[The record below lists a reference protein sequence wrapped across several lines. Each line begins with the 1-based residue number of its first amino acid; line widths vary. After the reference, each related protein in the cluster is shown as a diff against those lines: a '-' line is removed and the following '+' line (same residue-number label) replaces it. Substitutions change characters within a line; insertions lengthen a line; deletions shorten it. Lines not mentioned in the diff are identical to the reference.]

1 MPGVSKGGWGLRLL
15 PSGPQIEYHRL
26 MTHRASLLGALS
38 LGTCLLALIPR
49 VDADL
54 PPEKVGQVMQ
64 LPETASDHWVWVPD
78 RLLRHSILLDGD
90 TGNMLGAVD
99 SGVQITPKTPLWSR
113 TRNEI
118 YNVDTIYSRGHRG
131 ERHDFVV
138 VYDSRTLEVKGEIEI
153 PAKAADT
160 GTGIALVGLLDGGRF
175 IVVLNQSPGASV
187 SVVDVVAMRMVAE
200 IQTAGCAAVFPAGP
214 TRFGMLCG
222 NGTAITVH
230 LKDDGAL
237 NRIARST
244 SFFDV
249 VTDPITEKGV
259 RDGST
264 WWFASFEGL
273 LYEVD
278 FGGDAPAPKAPWAL
292 FTDGELKDDWR
303 IGGAQHLAYH
313 PGTKRLYSVVHQ
325 GGPGSHKDP
334 GAEIWVYD
342 VAARKKVEVFTAP
355 SLIVAFLGPQAGFDA
370 DGTFGKVLNF
380 LLPNIGVHSIA
391 VTQDRHPLLFVRN
404 ADLGAVGVLDALSGE
419 HLRDIDETGLSGA
432 LLVVP

>member
-1 MPGVSKGGWGLRLL
+1 
-15 PSGPQIEYHRL
+15 
-26 MTHRASLLGALS
+26 MTHRASLLGAAS
-38 LGTCLLALIPR
+38 LGVCLLALTPR
-49 VDADL
+49 VGADL

-64 LPETASDHWVWVPD
+64 LPETVSDHWVWVPD
-78 RLLRHSILLDGD
+78 RLFRHSILLDGD
-90 TGNMLGAVD
+90 TGKMLGAID
-99 SGVQITPKTPLWSR
+99 SGVQISPKAPLWSR

-138 VYDSRTLEVKGEIEI
+138 IYDSRTLEVKGEIEI
-153 PAKAADT
+153 PPKAADT
-160 GTGIALVGLLDGGRF
+160 GPGIALVGLLDGGRF

-187 SVVDVVAMRMVAE
+187 SVVDVEAMRMVAE
-200 IQTAGCAAVFPAGP
+200 VQTAGCAAVFPAGP

-230 LKDDGAL
+230 LKDNGELD
-237 NRIARST
+237 RIARST

-249 VTDPITEKGV
+249 VADPITEKGV

-278 FGGDAPAPKAPWAL
+278 FGGDAPTPKAPWPL
-292 FTDGELKDDWR
+292 FTDGELKDEWR

-313 PGTKRLYSVVHQ
+313 PGTKRLYSLVHQ

-342 VAARKKVEVFTAP
+342 VPARKKVTVFTAP

-370 DGTFGKVLNF
+370 EGTFGKVLNF

-391 VTQDRHPLLFVRN
+391 VTQDSQPLLFVRN
-404 ADLGAVGVLDALSGE
+404 ADLGAVGVLDAVSGE

>member
-1 MPGVSKGGWGLRLL
+1 M
-15 PSGPQIEYHRL
+15 I
-26 MTHRASLLGALS
+26 HRASLLGALS
-38 LGTCLLALIPR
+38 LGVCFLALTPR
-49 VDADL
+49 VGADL

-64 LPETASDHWVWVPD
+64 LPETVSDHWVWVPD
-78 RLLRHSILLDGD
+78 RLFRHSILLDGD
-90 TGNMLGAVD
+90 TGKMLGAID
-99 SGVQITPKTPLWSR
+99 SGVQISPKTPLWSR

-138 VYDSRTLEVKGEIEI
+138 IYDSRTLEVKGEIEI
-153 PAKAADT
+153 PPKAADT

-187 SVVDVVAMRMVAE
+187 SVVDVEAMRMVAE
-200 IQTAGCAAVFPAGP
+200 VQTAGCAAVFPAGP

-230 LKDDGAL
+230 LKDNGELD
-237 NRIARST
+237 RIARST

-249 VTDPITEKGV
+249 VADPITEKGV

-278 FGGDAPAPKAPWAL
+278 FGGDTPTPKAPWPL
-292 FTDGELKDDWR
+292 FTDGELKDEWR

-313 PGTKRLYSVVHQ
+313 PGTKRLYSLVHQ

-342 VAARKKVEVFTAP
+342 IPARKKVAVFTAP

-370 DGTFGKVLNF
+370 EGTFGKVLNF
-380 LLPNIGVHSIA
+380 LLPNVGVHSIA
-391 VTQDRHPLLFVRN
+391 VTQDSQPLLFVRN
-404 ADLGAVGVLDALSGE
+404 ADLGAVGVLDAVSGE

>member
-1 MPGVSKGGWGLRLL
+1 M
-15 PSGPQIEYHRL
+15 I
-26 MTHRASLLGALS
+26 HRASLLGALS
-38 LGTCLLALIPR
+38 LGVCFLALTPR
-49 VDADL
+49 VGADL
-54 PPEKVGQVMQ
+54 PPEKVGQVMR
-64 LPETASDHWVWVPD
+64 LPETVSDHWVWVPD
-78 RLLRHSILLDGD
+78 RLFRHSILLDGD
-90 TGNMLGAVD
+90 TGKMLGAID
-99 SGVQITPKTPLWSR
+99 SGVQISPKTPLWSR

-138 VYDSRTLEVKGEIEI
+138 IYDSRTLEVKGEIEI
-153 PAKAADT
+153 PPKAADT

-187 SVVDVVAMRMVAE
+187 SVVDVEAMRMVAE
-200 IQTAGCAAVFPAGP
+200 VQTAGCAAVFPAGP

-230 LKDDGAL
+230 LKDNGELD
-237 NRIARST
+237 RIARST

-249 VTDPITEKGV
+249 VADPITEKGV

-278 FGGDAPAPKAPWAL
+278 FGGDTPTPKAPWPL
-292 FTDGELKDDWR
+292 FTDGELKDEWR

-313 PGTKRLYSVVHQ
+313 PGTKRLYSLVHQ

-342 VAARKKVEVFTAP
+342 VPARKKVAVFTAP

-370 DGTFGKVLNF
+370 EGTFGKVLNF

-391 VTQDRHPLLFVRN
+391 VTQDSQPLLFVRN
-404 ADLGAVGVLDALSGE
+404 ADLGAVGVLDAVSGE